1 MATIQYKNG
10 KVESFCDFDEYTYD
24 GKAVIFFKKN
34 KVILMVNLDTVA
46 SILFGD
52 DDDRQSC

>member
-24 GKAVIFFKKN
+24 GKAIMFFTRN
-34 KVILMVNLDTVA
+34 RVVFVVNFDTVA
-46 SILFGD
+46 SVLFTD
-52 DDDRQSC
+52 ENTPQSC